1 MRIAIFLFLFSLLPG
16 GCARHEGAPAE
27 AGSVSLKTYAVTVD
41 RDVVWSPPDWPQQ
54 LRADI
59 HRPGEAG
66 SHPAVLVVHGGGWE
80 RRSRQDMDAIAERLA
95 RRGFVAVNVDY
106 RFAPDHVFPAQ
117 LRDLQQAMRWI
128 HGHAERYGIDAERIG
143 ALGYSSG
150 AHLVSLLATVAGD
163 GGQLDGGP
171 LTRPDAVVAGGTPT
185 DLRKYPA
192 GRLVPQ
198 FLGGTREEVPERF
211 ALASPV
217 THVDGSEPPFFLFH
231 GAWDG
236 LVPLDHATD
245 FRATLVDAGV
255 HTELYVQR
263 WRGHVAAFLLRG
275 GAMEE
280 AAAFLHRQLR
290 APATDAVVN

>member
-1 MRIAIFLFLFSLLPG
+1 MRIATPLLLFFLTLS
-16 GCARHEGAPAE
+16 GCARHEGAPPD
-27 AGSVSLKTYAVTVD
+27 AGATSPPEHTITVE
-41 RDVVWSPPDWPQQ
+41 RGITWSPPDWPEV
-54 LRADI
+54 LKADI
-59 HRPGEAG
+59 YRPDGAG
-66 SHPAVLVVHGGGWE
+66 MSPAVLVVHGGGWE
-80 RRSRQDMDAIAERLA
+80 GRSRHDMDAIAERLA
-95 RRGFVAVNVDY
+95 RSGFVAVNVDY
-106 RFAPDHVFPAQ
+106 RFAPAYIFPAQ

-128 HGHAERYGIDAERIG
+128 HGHAEEYGIDPERIG

-198 FLGGTREEVPERF
+198 FLGGTQEQVPERF

-231 GAWDG
+231 GQWDG

-245 FRATLVDAGV
+245 FRAALQEAGV
-255 HTELYVQR
+255 DTELYVQR
-263 WRGHVAAFLLRG
+263 WRGHLTAFVFRG
-275 GAMEE
+275 GAME
-280 AAAFLHRQLR
+280 AALSFLHRRL
-290 APATDAVVN
+290 